1 MASTLGID
9 GGASATKWALRY
21 SDGSYKEGTAE
32 AIDGHIYRP
41 ASKARLENVLRQIRY
56 ECGSVEINSIVAG
69 ITGLGGESE
78 KDVHNLFS
86 TIFPSSKIALMTDI
100 VLGYRANL
108 NLGEGIFLYAG
119 TGSIAI
125 HLKESGEMIRVGGW
139 GYLLGDEG
147 AGYWI
152 GREAIRRTLKL
163 MDTGKK
169 LGNLHNAVLDVM
181 SAHNWN
187 EIKSFVYSEDRSSIA
202 EIAEIVV
209 KMAEDEEEEARTILR
224 NASLSLVGLAQQIQ
238 DILGRQD
245 MPIVLGGGIV
255 RSSEYLVKE
264 LKNAL
269 GENALVSNVRIA
281 NKAAELAITI

>member
-9 GGASATKWALRY
+9 GGASATKWALRD
-21 SDGSYKEGTAE
+21 SNGTYKEGTAE
-32 AIDGHIYRP
+32 AIDGHIYRQ
-41 ASKARLENVLRQIRY
+41 ASKVRLEKVLRQIRN

-78 KDVHNLFS
+78 ADVQHLFS
-86 TIFPSSKIALMTDI
+86 TIFPTSRIALMTDI

-152 GREAIRRTLKL
+152 GREAIRNTLTL
-163 MDTGKK
+163 MDSGKS
-169 LGNLHNAVLDVM
+169 LGNLNSAVLEKM

-187 EIKSFVYSEDRSSIA
+187 EIKSYVYSADRSSIA
-202 EIAEIVV
+202 GIAEIVV
-209 KMAEDEEEEARTILR
+209 TMAEDGEEEARKILR
-224 NASLSLVGLAQQIQ
+224 EASLALVELAQKIQ
-238 DILGRQD
+238 EILGRTD
-245 MPIVLGGGIV
+245 MPIVLGGGVFKASSFLTDEV
-255 RSSEYLVKE
+255 RK
-264 LKNAL
+264 AM
-269 GENALVSNVRIA
+269 GENSLVSNIRIA
-281 NKAAELAITI
+281 NKAAELAITM